1 MFRLAVQENHIDA
14 SYLGDRTLSLW
25 INPNGEY
32 LHFSTYNVEHNSG
45 DNTNLWQNAP
55 LIEDEYSRW
64 FWVYFGYNYEAQK
77 ATAILKS
84 YLGVKTL
91 TWNVNHMLPV
101 YTTWYLAKDP
111 WYAGF
116 SGKIRKFR
124 IAFGKGAYREKNFKD
139 LFTMSTVAVKPT
151 SYEVNNEAVGR
162 NLYF

>member
-77 ATAILKS
+77 ATAILRS
-84 YLGVKTL
+84 YLGEKTL

-101 YTTWYLAKDP
+101 YTTWYLA
-111 WYAGF
+111 
-116 SGKIRKFR
+116 
-124 IAFGKGAYREKNFKD
+124 
-139 LFTMSTVAVKPT
+139 
-151 SYEVNNEAVGR
+151 
-162 NLYF
+162 